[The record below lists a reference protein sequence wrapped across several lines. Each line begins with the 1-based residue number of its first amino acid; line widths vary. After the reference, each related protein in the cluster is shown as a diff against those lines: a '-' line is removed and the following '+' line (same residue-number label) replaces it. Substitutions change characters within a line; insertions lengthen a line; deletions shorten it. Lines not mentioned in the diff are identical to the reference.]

1 MKKKRTLYLWD
12 LFKKGLRV
20 IDIIYL
26 RLWLRAPQMQDK
38 CIWTREKRYSHTH
51 TDPEMMLSDQLNNN
65 NQWIKWKT
73 RNRALYITTDARRR
87 RRCLRCCS
95 IRNEMIFE
103 ALKKIQQTIKNI
115 NHPKNGA
122 HQSKF
127 SLWAMN
133 YILRRLHLYSFVR
146 CVLFFIVKWKKKS
159 RKYQCNP
166 NAPNLRWNALWIPFS
181 FLSL

>member
-1 MKKKRTLYLWD
+1 
-12 LFKKGLRV
+12 
-20 IDIIYL
+20 
-26 RLWLRAPQMQDK
+26 
-38 CIWTREKRYSHTH
+38 
-51 TDPEMMLSDQLNNN
+51 MMLSDQLNNN

-133 YILRRLHLYSFVR
+133 YILRRLHLYSFVG
-146 CVLFFIVKWKKKS
+146 CVLFFIVKWKKKIEKVS
-159 RKYQCNP
+159 MQSKCTESPMKCTLDPIFISFSLISKSYLIHFNFFFMFFFLVHCMRVC
-166 NAPNLRWNALWIPFS
+166 LEWIDETVFWW
-181 FLSL
+181 